1 MQGSSFAS
9 WDWWSSCCD
18 VCPERN
24 WWGWTSEPLWRFPCF
39 PFHYPPSFPLI
50 SVSSLSVFLF
60 SLPPPV
66 IVFRLDEVPQ
76 NGSLGVL
83 FNFLKREGEKL
94 TPFSVIWFQDRD
106 YFIYSECWVLW
117 QDKLC
122 THTLCHLTV
131 KSSRLKQLCLVSKVV
146 KKMGVENIT
155 RQINHGL
162 IPKEERGVCVGAC
175 SEVVFTG
182 MLQKSMRFSPA
193 NANFAELNFCLGH
206 LHLTL

>member
-1 MQGSSFAS
+1 MLWCVSREELVRVNQ
-9 WDWWSSCCD
+9 
-18 VCPERN
+18 R
-24 WWGWTSEPLWRFPCF
+24 TSLTV
-39 PFHYPPSFPLI
+39 SLL
-50 SVSSLSVFLF
+50 SVSLSALF
-60 SLPPPV
+60 SSYLCFFTLCVSLFSPSPSNCV
-66 IVFRLDEVPQ
+66 QVGRSASKREFR
-76 NGSLGVL
+76 G